1 MKNSKLVSIVLVLMV
16 FAIMMVL
23 PKAVFAENVID
34 IRDQITKTDSTTST
48 STTGTSSTG
57 TTSTTNTTITDITT
71 PSTTKTT
78 DTLTSTTSSSSNLPK
93 TGADSVVPGI
103 ILIVIL
109 VASAIFAFKKI
120 QYYKNI

>member
-48 STTGTSSTG
+48 STTGTT
-57 TTSTTNTTITDITT
+57 TDITT